1 MPLLIGLVLSIQEI
15 PNHINLKN
23 CKVQIQEETTESA
36 LTIVTNAKN
45 VKEGM
50 RVVVAT
56 VGTELEDIGV
66 VESKVVGGVKSSGF
80 FCDSKMCGWGSIN
93 PGLAVNVSDSF
104 LIGSEAPA
112 QNPRSVANAESSNE
126 MTLKE
131 MKEAE
136 KAARKAAVKEKRA
149 EKAAA
154 KKEKS

>member
-66 VESKVVGGVKSSGF
+66 VESKVVGGVKSSGM

-93 PGLAVNVSDSF
+93 PGLVVNVSDSF

-131 MKEAE
+131 KKEAE
-136 KAARKAAVKEKRA
+136 KAARKAAVKERRA